1 MEVLK
6 IQKKGKAQI
15 KSQNR
20 VRVFREILK
29 RDGVS
34 RSQLEKLLSL
44 SASSV
49 TRVVED
55 LLKAGLICEEGTEQ
69 TFVGRRPILLNVKK
83 DAYYSIGINMSRT
96 KLYICVMNLGDEI
109 VYSDRTDI
117 TGLKSGGELLK
128 RIDDSLDQAMI
139 KTGIEEKQVLAVGV
153 ASRGT
158 VNREKGTLIRF
169 VEDGEEIPVKEHLH
183 KRFDCHILVENNVAV
198 DLKYEYLGRM
208 ELNHDLV
215 YLYVDEGVGGSIICN
230 GEVVGGEKNMASKFA
245 HLLVVPGGALC
256 NCGKRGHLEG
266 YVSKP
271 AIEAEYKLVKEL
283 TEPVPLE
290 EICFRANRKEAEAIQ
305 ILDQAL
311 DKLSV
316 AVTQLLLVLNPGTI
330 VVYGDIFEFFDGVI
344 DKLKEKVDRL
354 VFSRQI
360 SDINWIVRE
369 KSMVKIENSVA
380 HLAVENALETSSLRK

>member
-1 MEVLK
+1 MDMLK

-44 SASSV
+44 SAPSV

-55 LLKAGLICEEGTEQ
+55 LLKEGLICEGGTEQ

-83 DAYYSIGINMSRT
+83 DAYYSIGINMTRT
-96 KLYICVMNLGDEI
+96 SLYLCVVNLGGETIYRDK
-109 VYSDRTDI
+109 SDI
-117 TGLKSGGELLK
+117 SGLKDGKSLLQVL
-128 RIDDSLDQAMI
+128 DESLYVSMREA
-139 KTGIEEKQVLAVGV
+139 GISEKQVLAIGV

-158 VNREKGTLIRF
+158 VNRERGTLTRF
-169 VEDGEEIPVKEHLH
+169 VSDEEEIAVKAHLEQM
-183 KRFDCHILVENNVAV
+183 FDCYILVENNVAV

-208 ELNHDLV
+208 ELNHDLI
-215 YLYVDEGVGGSIICN
+215 YIYVDEGVGGSIICN
-230 GEVVGGEKNMASKFA
+230 GEVVNGEKGMASKFA

-271 AIEAEYKLVKEL
+271 AIEAEYRIVKEL
-283 TEPVPLE
+283 EEPVSLE
-290 EICFRANRKEAEAIQ
+290 EICRRANDGESEAVQ
-305 ILDQAL
+305 ILDQAI
-311 DKLSV
+311 DKLAV

-330 VVYGDIFEFFDGVI
+330 VVYGDLFEFFDGVTER
-344 DKLKEKVDRL
+344 LKDKVDKL
-354 VFSRQI
+354 VFSKKI
-360 SDINWIVRE
+360 SEINWVLRE
-369 KSMVKIENSVA
+369 KAKVRIENSA
-380 HLAVENALETSSLRK
+380 AGLAVESALETGPAN

>member
-1 MEVLK
+1 MLK

-29 RDGVS
+29 RDGIS

-44 SASSV
+44 SAPSV

-55 LLKAGLICEEGTEQ
+55 LMNAGLICEEGTEQ

-83 DAYYSIGINMSRT
+83 NAYYSIGINMSRT
-96 KLYICVMNLGDEI
+96 KLYICITNLGDETI
-109 VYSDRTDI
+109 YADKAEI
-117 TGLKSGGELLK
+117 TGVKSGAQLLAVMDECVDK
-128 RIDDSLDQAMI
+128 AM
-139 KTGIEEKQVLAVGV
+139 KAAGIEEKQVLAVGV

-158 VNREKGTLIRF
+158 VERERGSLIRY
-169 VEDGEEIPVKEHLH
+169 VSDQEEIGVREHLK
-183 KRFDCHILVENNVAV
+183 KRFDCYILVENNVTV
-198 DLKYEYLGRM
+198 DLKYEYIGRM

-215 YLYVDEGVGGSIICN
+215 YIYVDEGVGGSIICN
-230 GEVVGGEKNMASKFA
+230 GEVVSGEHNMASKFA
-245 HLLVVPGGALC
+245 HMLVVPGGALC

-266 YVSKP
+266 YISKL

-283 TEPVPLE
+283 KEPVSLE
-290 EICFRANRKEAEAIQ
+290 EICKRANEGEPDAHQ

-311 DKLSV
+311 EKLAV

-330 VVYGDIFEFFDGVI
+330 VVYGDIFEFYEGVI
-344 DKLKEKVDRL
+344 DKLKEKVEHL
-354 VFSRQI
+354 VFARQI
-360 SDINWIVRE
+360 SDINWVIRE
-369 KSMVKIENSVA
+369 KSKVRIENSVA
-380 HLAVENALETSSLRK
+380 RLAVESALETSAM

>member
-1 MEVLK
+1 MEMLK

-29 RDGVS
+29 RNGIS

-44 SASSV
+44 SAPSV

-55 LLKAGLICEEGTEQ
+55 LMKAGLICEEGTEQ

-83 DAYYSIGINMSRT
+83 NAYYSIGINMSRT
-96 KLYICVMNLGDEI
+96 KLYVCITNLGDETI
-109 VYSDRTDI
+109 YADKTDI
-117 TGLKSGGELLK
+117 SGINNGIQLLAVMDK
-128 RIDDSLDQAMI
+128 AVDKAM
-139 KTGIEEKQVLAVGV
+139 KAAGIEEKQVLAVGV

-158 VNREKGTLIRF
+158 VDRERGSLVRY
-169 VEDGEEIPVKEHLH
+169 VQDQEEIGVKEHL
-183 KRFDCHILVENNVAV
+183 KNKFDCHILVENNVAV
-198 DLKYEYLGRM
+198 DLKYEYMGRK

-215 YLYVDEGVGGSIICN
+215 YIYVDEGVGGSIICN
-230 GEVVGGEKNMASKFA
+230 GEVVSGEDNMASKFA

-266 YVSKP
+266 YISKP

-283 TEPVPLE
+283 EETISLE
-290 EICFRANRKEAEAIQ
+290 GICKRANEGESEARQ

-311 DKLSV
+311 EKL
-316 AVTQLLLVLNPGTI
+316 AIAATQLLLILNPGTI
-330 VVYGDIFEFFDGVI
+330 VLYGDIFEFYDGVI
-344 DKLKEKVDRL
+344 EKLKEKVESL
-354 VFSRQI
+354 VFSRRI
-360 SDINWIVRE
+360 SDINWIIRDKSKVR
-369 KSMVKIENSVA
+369 IENSVA
-380 HLAVENALETSSLRK
+380 RLAVESALETNTL

>member
-1 MEVLK
+1 MEMLK

-29 RDGVS
+29 RDGIS

-44 SASSV
+44 SAPSV

-55 LLKAGLICEEGTEQ
+55 LMNAGLICEEGTEQ

-83 DAYYSIGINMSRT
+83 NAYYSIGINMSRT
-96 KLYICVMNLGDEI
+96 KLYICITNLGDETI
-109 VYSDRTDI
+109 YADKAEI
-117 TGLKSGGELLK
+117 TGVKSGAQLLAVMDECVDK
-128 RIDDSLDQAMI
+128 AM
-139 KTGIEEKQVLAVGV
+139 KAAGIEEKQVLAVGV

-158 VNREKGTLIRF
+158 VERERGSLIRY
-169 VEDGEEIPVKEHLH
+169 VSDQEEIGVREHLK
-183 KRFDCHILVENNVAV
+183 KRFDCYILVENNVTV
-198 DLKYEYLGRM
+198 DLKYEYIGRM

-215 YLYVDEGVGGSIICN
+215 YIYVDEGVGGSIICN
-230 GEVVGGEKNMASKFA
+230 GEVVSGEHNMASKFA
-245 HLLVVPGGALC
+245 HMLVVPGGALC

-266 YVSKP
+266 YISKL

-283 TEPVPLE
+283 KEPVSLE
-290 EICFRANRKEAEAIQ
+290 EICKRANEGEPDAHQ

-311 DKLSV
+311 EKLAV

-330 VVYGDIFEFFDGVI
+330 VVYGDIFEFYEGVI
-344 DKLKEKVDRL
+344 DKLKEKVEHL
-354 VFSRQI
+354 VFARQI
-360 SDINWIVRE
+360 SDINWVIRE
-369 KSMVKIENSVA
+369 KSKVRIENSVA
-380 HLAVENALETSSLRK
+380 RLAVESALETSAM

>member
-1 MEVLK
+1 MLK

-29 RDGVS
+29 RDGIS

-44 SASSV
+44 SAPSV

-55 LLKAGLICEEGTEQ
+55 LMNAGLICEEGTEQ

-83 DAYYSIGINMSRT
+83 NAYYSIGINMSRT
-96 KLYICVMNLGDEI
+96 KLYICITNLGDETI
-109 VYSDRTDI
+109 YADKAEI
-117 TGLKSGGELLK
+117 TGVKSGAQLLAVMDECVDK
-128 RIDDSLDQAMI
+128 AM
-139 KTGIEEKQVLAVGV
+139 KAAGIEEKQVLAVGV

-158 VNREKGTLIRF
+158 VERERGSLIRY
-169 VEDGEEIPVKEHLH
+169 VSDKEEIGVREHLK
-183 KRFDCHILVENNVAV
+183 KRFDCYILVENNVTV
-198 DLKYEYLGRM
+198 DLKYEYIGRM

-215 YLYVDEGVGGSIICN
+215 YIYVDEGVGGSIICN
-230 GEVVGGEKNMASKFA
+230 GEVVSGEHNMASKFA
-245 HLLVVPGGALC
+245 HMLVVPGGALC

-266 YVSKP
+266 YISKL

-283 TEPVPLE
+283 KEPVSLE
-290 EICFRANRKEAEAIQ
+290 EICKRANAGEPDAHQ

-311 DKLSV
+311 EKLAV

-330 VVYGDIFEFFDGVI
+330 VVYGDIFEFYEGVI
-344 DKLKEKVDRL
+344 DKLKEKVGHL
-354 VFSRQI
+354 VFARQI
-360 SDINWIVRE
+360 SDINWVIRE
-369 KSMVKIENSVA
+369 KSKVRIENSVA
-380 HLAVENALETSSLRK
+380 RLAVESALETSTM

>member
-1 MEVLK
+1 MLK

-29 RDGVS
+29 RDGIS

-44 SASSV
+44 SAPSV

-55 LLKAGLICEEGTEQ
+55 LMNAGLICEEGTEQ

-83 DAYYSIGINMSRT
+83 NAYYSIGINMSRT
-96 KLYICVMNLGDEI
+96 KLYICITNLGDETI
-109 VYSDRTDI
+109 YADKAEI
-117 TGLKSGGELLK
+117 TGVKSGAQLLAVM
-128 RIDDSLDQAMI
+128 DQCVDKAM
-139 KTGIEEKQVLAVGV
+139 KAAGIEEKQVLAVGV

-158 VNREKGTLIRF
+158 VERERGSLIRY
-169 VEDGEEIPVKEHLH
+169 VSDQEEIGVREHLK
-183 KRFDCHILVENNVAV
+183 KRFDCYILVENNVTV
-198 DLKYEYLGRM
+198 DLKYEYIGRM

-215 YLYVDEGVGGSIICN
+215 YIYVDEGVGGSIICN
-230 GEVVGGEKNMASKFA
+230 GEVVSGEHNMASKFA
-245 HLLVVPGGALC
+245 HMLVVPGGALC

-266 YVSKP
+266 YISKL

-283 TEPVPLE
+283 KEPVSLE
-290 EICFRANRKEAEAIQ
+290 EICKRANEGEPDAHQ

-311 DKLSV
+311 EKLAV

-330 VVYGDIFEFFDGVI
+330 VVYGDIFEFYEGVI
-344 DKLKEKVDRL
+344 DKLKEKVEHL
-354 VFSRQI
+354 VFARQI
-360 SDINWIVRE
+360 SDINWVIRE
-369 KSMVKIENSVA
+369 KSKVRIENSVA
-380 HLAVENALETSSLRK
+380 RLAVESALETSAM

>member
-1 MEVLK
+1 MLK

-29 RDGVS
+29 RDGIS

-44 SASSV
+44 SAPSV

-55 LLKAGLICEEGTEQ
+55 LMNAGLICEEGTEQ

-83 DAYYSIGINMSRT
+83 NAYYSIGINMSRT
-96 KLYICVMNLGDEI
+96 KLYICITNLGDETI
-109 VYSDRTDI
+109 YADKAEI
-117 TGLKSGGELLK
+117 TGVKSGAQLLAVMDECVDK
-128 RIDDSLDQAMI
+128 AM
-139 KTGIEEKQVLAVGV
+139 KAAGIEEKQVLAVGV

-158 VNREKGTLIRF
+158 VERERGSLIRY
-169 VEDGEEIPVKEHLH
+169 VSDQEEIGVREHLK
-183 KRFDCHILVENNVAV
+183 KRFDCYILVENNVTV
-198 DLKYEYLGRM
+198 DLKYEYIGRM

-215 YLYVDEGVGGSIICN
+215 YIYVDEGVGGSIICN
-230 GEVVGGEKNMASKFA
+230 GEVVSGEHNMASKFA
-245 HLLVVPGGALC
+245 HMLVVPGGALC

-266 YVSKP
+266 YISKL

-283 TEPVPLE
+283 KETVSLE
-290 EICFRANRKEAEAIQ
+290 EICKRANEGEPDAYQ

-311 DKLSV
+311 EKLAV

-330 VVYGDIFEFFDGVI
+330 VVYGDIFEFYDGVI
-344 DKLKEKVDRL
+344 EKLKEKVGQL
-354 VFSRQI
+354 VFARQI
-360 SDINWIVRE
+360 SDINWVIRE
-369 KSMVKIENSVA
+369 KSKVRIENSVA
-380 HLAVENALETSSLRK
+380 RLAVESALETSTM